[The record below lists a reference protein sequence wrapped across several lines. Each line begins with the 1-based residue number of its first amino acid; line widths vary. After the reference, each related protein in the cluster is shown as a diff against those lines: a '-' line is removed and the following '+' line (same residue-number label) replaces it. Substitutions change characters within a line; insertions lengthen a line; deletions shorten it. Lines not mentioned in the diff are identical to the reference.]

1 MWVRNK
7 RRGIA
12 AATIGSS
19 KNTIRNIP
27 NIRKIIKLIISVDLE
42 EDVTENRLFVN
53 HSNAY

>member
-27 NIRKIIKLIISVDLE
+27 KIKKTIKLIISVDLE
-42 EDVTENRLFVN
+42 E
-53 HSNAY
+53 